1 MKAVDSPQKKLLM
14 CTKFVHAIS
23 EGSWAL
29 RGITM
34 D

>member
-1 MKAVDSPQKKLLM
+1 MKAVDSPQKKKL
-14 CTKFVHAIS
+14 TKFVNAVS
-23 EGSWAL
+23 DGLWAL